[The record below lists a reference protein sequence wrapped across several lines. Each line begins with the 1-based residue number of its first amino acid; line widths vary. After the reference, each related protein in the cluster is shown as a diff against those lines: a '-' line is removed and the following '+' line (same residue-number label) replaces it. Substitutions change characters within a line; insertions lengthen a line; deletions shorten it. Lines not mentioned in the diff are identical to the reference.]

1 MKQLTSTEIR
11 RMFLDFFESKG
22 HLIMPSA
29 SLIPNNDPSLL
40 WINAGV
46 APLKKYFDGRE
57 IPPKRRL
64 TNVQKCIRT
73 NDIEAVGDTYHHT
86 FFEMLGNFSIG
97 DYFREEALEYAWE
110 LLTSPDWFDIDKEKL
125 YVTVYPDDTDTFNRW
140 VSLGLDKS
148 HIIPCSGNFWDIGPG
163 PCGPDSEIFY
173 DRGEEYDKRGPE
185 LIRDEIDNDRYIEIW
200 NNVFSQFNHVEGL
213 DRKEFPELPHKNID
227 TGMGLERLVCTLQ
240 NCKTNY
246 DTDLFM
252 PIIKKVEEMT
262 GIKYTDQK
270 EIRSIADHIRT
281 LTFSLSDGASFSNEG
296 RGYVLRRILRRAS
309 RFGRKLGINEP
320 FMYKLT
326 DMVIEIMKD
335 AYPYLSE
342 HKELVDKQIKR
353 EEEAFLKTLSSGE
366 KRLEEL
372 TKSGKE
378 ITGEDVF
385 KLYDTYG
392 FPYELTSEI
401 LEEQGIK
408 TNKEDFDKCMEHQ
421 RTMARDAAKK
431 ASGMST
437 QGDIVN
443 FKEETIFTGYDS
455 LTCNSEIIYVA
466 DLEGNVSDFY
476 SEGIVITKE
485 TPFYA
490 TMGGQVGDIG
500 IITNENMKAEVFKTE
515 KAPNGQTMHYVRLIY
530 GSVSVGD
537 KVTLTVDK
545 EYRFTTCQNH
555 SATHLLQ
562 KALQKALGNEVH
574 QAGSFV
580 DNENL
585 RFDFNYTGKI
595 SDEKIIEAEKIVNE
609 MIDEC
614 LPAEIKETSIEEAK
628 KMGAMALFGE
638 KYGDVVRVVKFGDSI
653 ELCGGTHVTNTG
665 NIRRFAIKSVESKGL
680 NVYRVEA
687 VCDTNLEREVFNMIK
702 PYNDE
707 MILLLKKAKRK
718 VEEAGEKGII
728 LNLDVNI
735 SNKKPTCYKDILE
748 NKLEVETLRKKIADL
763 EKEYQEKLT
772 NKMLENTDKY
782 ISEKKDGMYGDV
794 IIKVFENSDINIL
807 KSLAGALE
815 SKLSNGIVFLIN
827 KKENALNFVA
837 KASSNLKDK
846 INLGILVRE
855 TSKIAE
861 GNGGGSPLFAQG
873 GGTNVQKL
881 DMILAYVES
890 KILKG

>member
-846 INLGILVRE
+846 INLGILIRE